1 MSTSMFIKQLSV
13 FIENQEGRLEEVLEA
28 LKSENINIISLS
40 LADTSE
46 YGLLRL
52 ITSDPEAG
60 QAALK
65 EKGFAAMLT
74 DVLAVR
80 LSHQVGKLQEILSI
94 VCKAGLNVEY
104 MYALSNK
111 DDDASIICKISNGD
125 EAAGL
130 LKSREV
136 KLYSQEDIINIYC

>member
-1 MSTSMFIKQLSV
+1 MFIKQLSV
-13 FIENQEGRLEEVLEA
+13 FIENEEGRLEEVLDV
-28 LKSENINIISLS
+28 LKAEQINIISLS

-65 EKGFAAMLT
+65 NKGFVARLT

-104 MYALSNK
+104 MYVLSNK
-111 DDDASIICKISNGD
+111 EESSSIICKISNGD
-125 EAAGL
+125 EAARL
-130 LKSREV
+130 LQSKEV
-136 KLYSQEDIINIYC
+136 ELYSQEDMVRLFQ

>member
-1 MSTSMFIKQLSV
+1 MFIKQLSV
-13 FIENQEGRLEEVLEA
+13 FIENEEGRLEEVLDV
-28 LKSENINIISLS
+28 LKAEQINIFSLS

-52 ITSDPEAG
+52 ITSNPEAA
-60 QAALK
+60 QKVLK
-65 EKGFAAMLT
+65 KRGFVARLT

-80 LSHQVGKLQEILSI
+80 LSHQVGKLQEILGI

-111 DDDASIICKISNGD
+111 EDDASIICKISNGD
-125 EAAGL
+125 EAAEL
-130 LKSREV
+130 LKSKEV
-136 KLYSQEDIINIYC
+136 KLFSQEDIARIFQ

>member
-1 MSTSMFIKQLSV
+1 MFIKQLSV
-13 FIENQEGRLEEVLEA
+13 FIENEEGRLEEVLDV
-28 LKSENINIISLS
+28 LKEEQINIISLS

-52 ITSDPEAG
+52 ITANPEVA

-65 EKGFAAMLT
+65 KKGFVARLT

-111 DDDASIICKISNGD
+111 EENSSIICKISNGD
-125 EAAGL
+125 EAAEL
-130 LKSREV
+130 LKSKEV
-136 KLYSQEDIINIYC
+136 ELYSQEDIQTLF

>member
-1 MSTSMFIKQLSV
+1 MFIKQLSV
-13 FIENQEGRLEEVLEA
+13 FIENEEGRLEEVLDV
-28 LKSENINIISLS
+28 LKVEQINIISLS

-60 QAALK
+60 QTALK
-65 EKGFAAMLT
+65 NKGFVAKLT

-80 LSHQVGKLQEILSI
+80 LAHQVGKLQEILSI

-104 MYALSNK
+104 MYVLSNK
-111 DDDASIICKISNGD
+111 EENSSIICKISNGD
-125 EAAGL
+125 EAAQL
-130 LKSREV
+130 LQSKEV
-136 KLYSQEDIINIYC
+136 ELYSQEDITRLFH

>member
-1 MSTSMFIKQLSV
+1 MFIKQLSV
-13 FIENQEGRLEEVLEA
+13 FIENHEGRLEEVLDVMKEEQI
-28 LKSENINIISLS
+28 SIISLS

-52 ITSDPEAG
+52 ITTNPEAG

-65 EKGFAAMLT
+65 KKGFAAMLT
-74 DVLAVR
+74 DVLAVK
-80 LSHQVGKLQEILSI
+80 LSHQVGRLQEILSM

-111 DDDASIICKISNGD
+111 EDDASIICKISNGD
-125 EAAGL
+125 EAAKL
-130 LKSREV
+130 LKSQEV
-136 KLYSQEDIINIYC
+136 ELYSQEDILRIFH

>member
-1 MSTSMFIKQLSV
+1 MFIKQLSV
-13 FIENQEGRLEEVLEA
+13 FIENREGRLEEVLDV
-28 LKSENINIISLS
+28 LKARQVSIISLS

-46 YGLLRL
+46 YGLLRM
-52 ITSDPEAG
+52 IASDPQAG

-80 LSHQVGKLQEILSI
+80 LSHHVGSLQEVLSH
-94 VCKAGLNVEY
+94 VCQAGLNVEY

-111 DDDASIICKISNGD
+111 EDEASIICKISNGD
-125 EAAGL
+125 EAAQL
-130 LKSREV
+130 LKSKDVE
-136 KLYSQEDIINIYC
+136 LYSQEDIMRLFR

>member
-13 FIENQEGRLEEVLEA
+13 FIENKEGRLEEVLEA

-130 LKSREV
+130 LKSKEV
-136 KLYSQEDIINIYC
+136 ELYSQEDIINIFC

>member
-1 MSTSMFIKQLSV
+1 MFIKQLSV
-13 FIENQEGRLEEVLEA
+13 FIENEEGRLEEVLNV
-28 LKSENINIISLS
+28 LKEKQISIISLS

-60 QAALK
+60 QKALK
-65 EKGFAAMLT
+65 DKGFTAMLT
-74 DVLAVR
+74 DVLAVKF
-80 LSHQVGKLQEILSI
+80 SQQVGKLQEILSY

-111 DDDASIICKISNGD
+111 EDDASIICKISNGD
-125 EAAGL
+125 EAAEL
-130 LKSREV
+130 LKSKEV
-136 KLYSQEDIINIYC
+136 DLYSQEDINRMFR

>member
-1 MSTSMFIKQLSV
+1 MFIKQLSV
-13 FIENQEGRLEEVLEA
+13 FIENHEGRMEEVLDVMKEEQI
-28 LKSENINIISLS
+28 SIISLS

-52 ITSDPEAG
+52 ITTNPEAG

-65 EKGFAAMLT
+65 KKGFAAMLT
-74 DVLAVR
+74 DVLAVK
-80 LSHQVGKLQEILSI
+80 LSHQVGRLQEILSM

-111 DDDASIICKISNGD
+111 EDDASIICKISNGD
-125 EAAGL
+125 EAAKL
-130 LKSREV
+130 LKSQEV
-136 KLYSQEDIINIYC
+136 ELYSQEDILRIFH

>member
-1 MSTSMFIKQLSV
+1 MFIKQLSV
-13 FIENQEGRLEEVLEA
+13 FIENHEGRLEEVLDVMKEEQI
-28 LKSENINIISLS
+28 SIISLS

-52 ITSDPEAG
+52 ITTNPEAG

-65 EKGFAAMLT
+65 KKGFAAMLT
-74 DVLAVR
+74 DVLAVK
-80 LSHQVGKLQEILSI
+80 LSHQVGRLQEILRM

-111 DDDASIICKISNGD
+111 EDDASIICKISNGD
-125 EAAGL
+125 EAAKL
-130 LKSREV
+130 LKSQEV
-136 KLYSQEDIINIYC
+136 ELYSQEDILRIFH

>member
-1 MSTSMFIKQLSV
+1 MFIKQLSV
-13 FIENQEGRLEEVLEA
+13 FIENEEGRLEEVLDV
-28 LKSENINIISLS
+28 LKAEQINIISLS

-65 EKGFAAMLT
+65 SKGFAARLT

-111 DDDASIICKISNGD
+111 EENSSIICKISNGD
-125 EAAGL
+125 EAARL
-130 LKSREV
+130 LQSKEV
-136 KLYSQEDIINIYC
+136 ELYSQEDMARLFQ

>member
-1 MSTSMFIKQLSV
+1 MFIKQLSV
-13 FIENQEGRLEEVLEA
+13 FIENEEGRLEEVLDV
-28 LKSENINIISLS
+28 LKAEQINIISLS

-52 ITSDPEAG
+52 ITAHPEEA

-65 EKGFAAMLT
+65 RKGFAARLT

-111 DDDASIICKISNGD
+111 EENASIICKISNGD
-125 EAAGL
+125 AAAEL
-130 LKSREV
+130 LKSKEV
-136 KLYSQEDIINIYC
+136 ELYSQQDIVALF

>member
-1 MSTSMFIKQLSV
+1 MFIKQLSV
-13 FIENQEGRLEEVLEA
+13 FIENQEGRLEQVLEVLKQEG
-28 LKSENINIISLS
+28 INIISLS

-52 ITSDPEAG
+52 ITSDPAAG

-65 EKGFAAMLT
+65 KQGFSAMLT

-80 LSHQVGKLQEILSI
+80 LAHQVILSF

-111 DDDASIICKISNGD
+111 EGDASIICKISNGD
-125 EAAGL
+125 EAAVL
-130 LKSREV
+130 LKSKEV
-136 KLYSQEDIINIYC
+136 ELFSQEDILRIFC

>member
-1 MSTSMFIKQLSV
+1 MFIKQLSV
-13 FIENQEGRLEEVLEA
+13 FIENQEGRLGEVLDV
-28 LKSENINIISLS
+28 LKAKQVSIISLS

-46 YGLLRL
+46 YGLLRM
-52 ITSDPEAG
+52 ITSNPQAG

-80 LSHQVGKLQEILSI
+80 LSHHVGSLQEVLSY
-94 VCKAGLNVEY
+94 VCQAGLNVEY

-111 DDDASIICKISNGD
+111 EDEASIICKISNGD
-125 EAAGL
+125 EAAKL
-130 LKSREV
+130 LKSKDVE
-136 KLYSQEDIINIYC
+136 LYSQEDIMRLFR

>member
-1 MSTSMFIKQLSV
+1 MFIKQLSV
-13 FIENQEGRLEEVLEA
+13 FIENEEGRLEEVLDV
-28 LKSENINIISLS
+28 LKEEQINIISLS

-46 YGLLRL
+46 YGILRM
-52 ITSDPEAG
+52 ITAKPEAA

-65 EKGFAAMLT
+65 SKGFTARLT

-80 LSHQVGKLQEILSI
+80 LSHQVGTLQEILGI

-111 DDDASIICKISNGD
+111 EDDSSIICKISNGD
-125 EAAGL
+125 EAAEL
-130 LKSREV
+130 LESREV
-136 KLYSQEDIINIYC
+136 RLFSQEDVARLFQ

>member
-1 MSTSMFIKQLSV
+1 MFIKQLSV
-13 FIENQEGRLEEVLEA
+13 FIENEEGRLEEVLEV
-28 LKSENINIISLS
+28 LKSEQINIISLS

-52 ITSDPEAG
+52 ITAHPEEA
-60 QAALK
+60 QEALK
-65 EKGFAAMLT
+65 SRGFAARLT

-111 DDDASIICKISNGD
+111 EENASIICKISNGD
-125 EAAGL
+125 AAAEL
-130 LKSREV
+130 LKSKEV
-136 KLYSQEDIINIYC
+136 ELYSQEDIVALF

>member
-1 MSTSMFIKQLSV
+1 MFIKQLSV
-13 FIENQEGRLEEVLEA
+13 FIENEEGRLEDVLDV
-28 LKSENINIISLS
+28 LKEEQINIISLS

-52 ITSDPEAG
+52 ITANPEAA

-65 EKGFAAMLT
+65 NKGFVARLT

-111 DDDASIICKISNGD
+111 EENASIICKISNGD
-125 EAAGL
+125 EAAEL
-130 LKSREV
+130 LKSKEV
-136 KLYSQEDIINIYC
+136 ELYSQEDIQALF

>member
-1 MSTSMFIKQLSV
+1 MFIKQLSV
-13 FIENQEGRLEEVLEA
+13 FIENQEGRLEEVLDVLREEQV
-28 LKSENINIISLS
+28 SIISLS

-46 YGLLRL
+46 YGLLRM
-52 ITSDPEAG
+52 ITSNPEAG

-80 LSHQVGKLQEILSI
+80 LSHQVGKLQEILSH
-94 VCKAGLNVEY
+94 VCEAGLNVEY

-111 DDDASIICKISNGD
+111 EEEASIICKISNGD
-125 EAAGL
+125 KAAEL
-130 LKSREV
+130 LKSKDVE
-136 KLYSQEDIINIYC
+136 LYGQEDILKMFP